1 MTRTRRQYPAAPPRN
16 KMNVVK
22 IATKGNFLVLKLKLY
37 CKNYNKTNK
46 NIEQRRIGKN
56 IVKNTTKSLNKSI
69 DFL

>member
-1 MTRTRRQYPAAPPRN
+1 
-16 KMNVVK
+16 MNVVK